1 MKAPAL
7 TIDRKNKTIT
17 IVMALEPARPSKAT
31 GKTMVI
37 GSTKGL
43 RTSAEQFAR
52 RPVCFTANVIY
63 FQGQASKFGRR
74 RCGLTGRTTTVASKG
89 VWEKGF
95 WIVHQIQKGEVMN
108 TKHQRSEET
117 INKAHSRTTI
127 RKPHRRGPVLGT
139 GIRAKEPCGIAVLK
153 SGWKN

>member
-1 MKAPAL
+1 MKAPTL

-52 RPVCFTANVIY
+52 RSVCFTANVIY
-63 FQGQASKFGRR
+63 FQ
-74 RCGLTGRTTTVASKG
+74 
-89 VWEKGF
+89 
-95 WIVHQIQKGEVMN
+95 
-108 TKHQRSEET
+108 
-117 INKAHSRTTI
+117 
-127 RKPHRRGPVLGT
+127 
-139 GIRAKEPCGIAVLK
+139 AKQVS
-153 SGWKN
+153 SGGDDVD